1 MVCEWKEGGNGGSPP
16 KSFDPLGD
24 PFSGGGG
31 GGGSSDDG
39 HEYPDPP
46 EDPCEKNKQIITS
59 PGIHNKIKDVREK
72 ADSNGRYEFGF
83 KVNADGTSTEVTQGP
98 VKGEWEVGSL
108 AGIKGFYHSH
118 PDVGIQIFSPNDIQ
132 SFFRTIV
139 TSGTPSTVSDIFIG
153 VIGAKPCS
161 CPGGK
166 KYFHYM
172 IRYEGSLEDAGT
184 VTFTDYNMIDIIKDY
199 QERENK
205 LTSILP
211 TSPYSDD
218 GGVSLNYK
226 GVEKLFFDTLDRMNI
241 DKTKM
246 VLQRIENDGTIN
258 TIMFNNNG
266 IPTEIPCPN

>member
-1 MVCEWKEGGNGGSPP
+1 M
-16 KSFDPLGD
+16 
-24 PFSGGGG
+24 
-31 GGGSSDDG
+31 
-39 HEYPDPP
+39 
-46 EDPCEKNKQIITS
+46 
-59 PGIHNKIKDVREK
+59 
-72 ADSNGRYEFGF
+72 
-83 KVNADGTSTEVTQGP
+83 
-98 VKGEWEVGSL
+98 
-108 AGIKGFYHSH
+108 
-118 PDVGIQIFSPNDIQ
+118 
-132 SFFRTIV
+132 

>member
-1 MVCEWKEGGNGGSPP
+1 
-16 KSFDPLGD
+16 
-24 PFSGGGG
+24 
-31 GGGSSDDG
+31 
-39 HEYPDPP
+39 
-46 EDPCEKNKQIITS
+46 
-59 PGIHNKIKDVREK
+59 
-72 ADSNGRYEFGF
+72 
-83 KVNADGTSTEVTQGP
+83 
-98 VKGEWEVGSL
+98 
-108 AGIKGFYHSH
+108 
-118 PDVGIQIFSPNDIQ
+118 
-132 SFFRTIV
+132 
-139 TSGTPSTVSDIFIG
+139 
-153 VIGAKPCS
+153 
-161 CPGGK
+161 
-166 KYFHYM
+166 M